1 MFILHIIRFPWKSYE
16 YIEWLIDHC
25 TSMDAKIRISVGQP
39 LKTYTKGSIP
49 NDGLM
54 ALMYAYMA
62 YKFDITKGF
71 SIKPGITKKSRYI
84 MPALAYAPNLK

>member
-1 MFILHIIRFPWKSYE
+1 MESSIRT
-16 YIEWLIDHC
+16 IG
-25 TSMDAKIRISVGQP
+25 GQP
-39 LKTYTKGSIP
+39 VKTYVKGSSP

-71 SIKPGITKKSRYI
+71 SIKPGINGNEQTNIR
-84 MPALAYAPNLK
+84 PVLAHVTRRI